1 MSGVVLVAG
10 PPSAGVTSLIEQ
22 LRRRIPGHSFLE
34 ARDVDASVVP
44 AAVVFV
50 VSAVAP
56 VTASDCALADRV
68 AARSDVVVAAVSKVD
83 DHRDWR
89 GVLALNRERLAA
101 CAERFRQV
109 PWVAAAAAPRLG
121 EPRVDDLVDLVK
133 RALRAPESARRN
145 SLRSS
150 EFRLCAEIS
159 RVDAEA
165 ASAGRRSQVAALRE
179 RREGLMGQR
188 LLAGAEASIAL
199 RSRIQQARVRLMF
212 SVRSRCAIGRTE
224 LLDMVA
230 GGTRWRPFTDVEECV
245 RRRCRGI
252 LADVDDQ
259 ITAHVKAVA
268 ADLRVAEPPRPP
280 SDEMVR
286 FADPRARSGRL
297 DTQLMAVLGT
307 GFGLGVTLLVS
318 RLFAGLAPEATVA
331 GLVAGGVVGLAITV
345 WVVRSRGLLQYRAV
359 LERWVNEV
367 IGTVRDR
374 AEERVASRMLVA
386 ETALLSAYL
395 ARADAQRRATGRC
408 IAEIDAEI
416 REHTCAIARAEAHR
430 KNEMPS
436 LLRSLRTVRDELAEQ
451 NPADPLVTDQ

>member
-1 MSGVVLVAG
+1 VSGVVLVAG
-10 PPSAGVTSLIEQ
+10 PPSAGVTSMIEQ

-34 ARDVDASVVP
+34 SREADASVVP

-68 AARSDVVVAAVSKVD
+68 AARSEVVIAVVSKVD
-83 DHRDWR
+83 DHRGWR
-89 GVLALNRERLAA
+89 GVLAFNRERLAG
-101 CAERFRQV
+101 CAERFREV
-109 PWVAAAAAPRLG
+109 PWTAAAAAPRLG
-121 EPRVDDLVDLVK
+121 EPRVDDLVELVK

-165 ASAGRRSQVAALRE
+165 AGAGRRAQVAALRE
-179 RREGLMGQR
+179 RREELLGQR
-188 LLAGAEASIAL
+188 LLLGAEASIAL
-199 RSRIQQARVRLMF
+199 RSRIRQARVRLMF
-212 SVRSRCAIGRTE
+212 SARSRCATARAE

-230 GGTRWRPFTDVEECV
+230 GSSRLRPLTVVEECV
-245 RRRCRGI
+245 RRRCRDI

-259 ITAHVKAVA
+259 ITAHVQAVA
-268 ADLRVAEPPRPP
+268 ADLRVAEPPTPP
-280 SDEMVR
+280 PDRMVR
-286 FADPRARSGRL
+286 FTDPRARAGRL

-307 GFGLGVTLLVS
+307 GFGLGVALLVS

-367 IGTVRDR
+367 ISTVRDR
-374 AEERVASRMLVA
+374 AEERVASRVLAA
-386 ETALLSAYL
+386 ETALSSAYF
-395 ARADAQRRATGRC
+395 ARADAQRRATGRR
-408 IAEIDAEI
+408 IAEIDTEL
-416 REHTCAIARAEAHR
+416 REHACAIARAEANR
-430 KNEMPS
+430 ESEMPS
-436 LLRSLRTVRDELAEQ
+436 LLQSLRTVRDELAEQ
-451 NPADPLVTDQ
+451 NPADSLVTDQ